1 MLKIQSFVR
10 GSVILEAEVWRKKQT
25 WGARGGTARQRG
37 TARRGTAWHAG
48 GVTQLG
54 KGPPGAHKA
63 EDLLLLFLSVKQ
75 RQNPLL
81 PSGRSTLCA
90 QGFLLG
96 ERSQRTR

>member
-1 MLKIQSFVR
+1 MGQQ
-10 GSVILEAEVWRKKQT
+10 GSEA
-25 WGARGGTARQRG
+25 QRG
-37 TARRGTAWHAG
+37 VAQRGMQVGSPSWERDHLVLTK
-48 GVTQLG
+48 LRICC
-54 KGPPGAHKA
+54 
-63 EDLLLLFLSVKQ
+63 FFSSVKQ